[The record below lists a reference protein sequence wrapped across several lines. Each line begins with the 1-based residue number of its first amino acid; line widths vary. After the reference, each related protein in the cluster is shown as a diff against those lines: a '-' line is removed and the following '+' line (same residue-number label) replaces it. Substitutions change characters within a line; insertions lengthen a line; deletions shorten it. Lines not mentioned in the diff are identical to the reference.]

1 MFKKPTEDSRRI
13 SLEEISDVIDDLI
26 DDKRVTSRSQK
37 ELNALLIASTLCDDA
52 NLISRIVKDI
62 IFNEYELDYR
72 K

>member
-37 ELNALLIASTLCDDA
+37 ELNALLIASSLCNDE